1 MNPTANR
8 GGRKAYTGAGEDAT
22 RLGRRRLA
30 LRRGH
35 RFGRMGADLGRRGAS
50 ATPAAGERMGAAV
63 GDEGTPARLAHAADD
78 GTLRRRVEDGG
89 GLPTRGRPKLE
100 PVGGVAFLSA
110 HMGESDI
117 LAAYVEQGG
126 GRRTWTGSEGEGGGE
141 RRVFDGSQGGE
152 GAVVERQWRKGGAG
166 MGGSRGVAL
175 AFRAVT
181 SASGER
187 AS

>member
-1 MNPTANR
+1 
-8 GGRKAYTGAGEDAT
+8 
-22 RLGRRRLA
+22 
-30 LRRGH
+30 
-35 RFGRMGADLGRRGAS
+35 
-50 ATPAAGERMGAAV
+50 MGAAV